1 MCHALGEGRQYHRL
15 TLDRII
21 ALLACWPHGKMF
33 NKAALGVKCERGG
46 VGTDDRL
53 VYAAADQ
60 LPQGPAGG
68 AKCVPCDLIP
78 A

>member
-1 MCHALGEGRQYHRL
+1 MCHALGEGRQYHGL
-15 TLDRII
+15 TLDPIT
-21 ALLACWPHGKMF
+21 ALNACWPYGKVF
-33 NKAALGVKCERGG
+33 DNAALGVKCERGG
-46 VGTDDRL
+46 IGTDDRL

-68 AKCVPCDLIP
+68 AKRVPCDLIP